1 MCGGYQ
7 SAQLLAERWR
17 PSQHY
22 RNISSH
28 RRSRRNAAHSSIVI
42 TGMDFRFVMNMTS
55 KMMDTM
61 MTMPGM
67 DMMAMNEMIEA
78 CAACEQA
85 CTMCADGAMMSSDM
99 GKCVSM
105 CMNCA
110 DMCNTM
116 MRAML
121 RPAGYDM
128 TAMMAM
134 MQACVAMCTACA
146 DECKMHAGM
155 GEQYDM
161 CAEACMQC
169 AMACQ
174 KMMDS
179 MKSMMSA

>member
-1 MCGGYQ
+1 
-7 SAQLLAERWR
+7 
-17 PSQHY
+17 
-22 RNISSH
+22 
-28 RRSRRNAAHSSIVI
+28 
-42 TGMDFRFVMNMTS
+42 MNMTS
-55 KMMDTM
+55 KMMDSM

-67 DMMAMNEMIEA
+67 DMMAMNELVEA

-85 CTMCADGAMMSSDM
+85 CTLCADNSMTSGGMA
-99 GKCVSM
+99 KCAAM
-105 CMNCA
+105 CMDCA

-116 MRAML
+116 MRAMM

-134 MQACVAMCTACA
+134 LQACMTMCTACA
-146 DECKMHAGM
+146 DECKMHADM
-155 GEQYDM
+155 SDQCAM